1 MNFYSLLSIQNN
13 CSMFIIPLS
22 LLHSECPV
30 YLKKL
35 TSVSW
40 LLILLLYGWTS
51 LVAQTL
57 KNLPAMQET
66 WVWSLVRKI
75 PWKREWLSTPVFL
88 PGEFHGQR
96 SLLGYS
102 SWGCKELD
110 MTSMSNF
117 FFDSLIHQLAP
128 HSFALFLCHFFCQM
142 LSYLKCNKW

>member
-75 PWKREWLSTPVFL
+75 SWKREWLSTPVFL
-88 PGEFHGQR
+88 PGQFHGQR

-117 FFDSLIHQLAP
+117 FFWLLNSSISSSLICTFP
-128 HSFALFLCHFFCQM
+128 MSLFLPNAF
-142 LSYLKCNKW
+142 LSKMQ